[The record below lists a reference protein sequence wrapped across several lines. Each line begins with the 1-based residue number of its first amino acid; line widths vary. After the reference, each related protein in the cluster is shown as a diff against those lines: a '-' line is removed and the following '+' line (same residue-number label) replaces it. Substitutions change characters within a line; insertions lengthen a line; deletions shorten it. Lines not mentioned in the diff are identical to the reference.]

1 MAGLGAALALVELE
15 NSSDQ
20 TSVPDGMLGAK
31 VWVVTVLGMS
41 PGATA
46 MALTVRL
53 EATRNAAKYC
63 GDDALGVVP
72 STV

>member
-1 MAGLGAALALVELE
+1 MAVVELE

-20 TSVPDGMLGAK
+20 TRVPEGMFGAK
-31 VWVVTVLGMS
+31 LWLVTLLAVLLE
-41 PGATA
+41 AVA

-53 EATRNAAKYC
+53 EATRNGAKYC